1 MKTKDY
7 YIPLVAE
14 DANLSNSQRAV
25 YIDAIYGAKY
35 IVHDYKK
42 VFIKIIA
49 KWNIMPSRA
58 YSYSIYRLALT
69 DIYDGFKEW
78 RIWLL
83 LAWQDVKLR
92 YRRSTLGPFWITLSM
107 AVTIYTMGLLY
118 GRLFKMDLSQ
128 YYPFLA
134 AGILAWSLIS
144 SLLTEGASIFVDSEQ
159 FIKQMK
165 QPYSV
170 FVFRT
175 VSKCFIVFFHH
186 IIVLIPIVLFFNV
199 KINLYSLFV
208 VLSLAII
215 WLNGVI
221 YGVILAILGTRFRDI
236 VQLIIS
242 LIQVIFFLTPIIWSP
257 SVLPER
263 YQYIVNFNPFAQ
275 FMELLR
281 NPLLGS
287 PPSRYTV
294 IFITIVTLLGFFA
307 SFMIFSRYRA
317 RIAYWL

>member
-1 MKTKDY
+1 MGKIKEEVFSSQDVLTSNDY
-7 YIPLVAE
+7 IIP
-14 DANLSNSQRAV
+14 
-25 YIDAIYGAKY
+25 
-35 IVHDYKK
+35 
-42 VFIKIIA
+42 
-49 KWNIMPSRA
+49 
-58 YSYSIYRLALT
+58 SIPFDSKYRLALT
-69 DIYDGFKEW
+69 DILSGLQEW

-118 GRLFKMDLSQ
+118 GRLFKLNLSH

-134 AGILAWSLIS
+134 ASILVWSLLS
-144 SLLTEGASIFVDSEQ
+144 SLLTEGANIFVESEP

-186 IIVLIPIVLFFNV
+186 ILVLVPIILFFNV
-199 KINLYSLFV
+199 KINLYSLFTL
-208 VLSLAII
+208 LSLAII
-215 WLNGVI
+215 WLNGIV
-221 YGVILAILGTRFRDI
+221 YGVICAIVGTRFRDI
-236 VQLIIS
+236 AQFIVS
-242 LIQVIFFLTPIIWSP
+242 LVQVIFFLTPIIWSP
-257 SVLPER
+257 SVLPKQ
-263 YQYIVNFNPFAQ
+263 YQYIVDLNPFAQ

-281 NPLLGS
+281 NPLLGTL
-287 PPSRYTV
+287 PSQYA
-294 IFITIVTLLGFFA
+294 IFITTSVTLLGLFSAFIIFA
-307 SFMIFSRYRA
+307 RYRA

>member
-1 MKTKDY
+1 MDGIKEEAFPENDVSLSHYT
-7 YIPLVAE
+7 ISLVV
-14 DANLSNSQRAV
+14 DS
-25 YIDAIYGAKY
+25 K
-35 IVHDYKK
+35 
-42 VFIKIIA
+42 
-49 KWNIMPSRA
+49 
-58 YSYSIYRLALT
+58 YRLALR
-69 DIYDGFKEW
+69 DIFEGLKEW

-83 LAWQDVKLR
+83 LAWQDIKLR

-134 AGILAWSLIS
+134 AGILGWSLLS
-144 SLLTEGASIFVDSEQ
+144 SLLTEGSSIFVESEQ

-175 VSKCFIVFFHH
+175 VTKCFIVFFHH
-186 IIVLIPIVLFFNV
+186 ILVFIPIILFFNV
-199 KINLYSLFV
+199 KINLYTLFSL
-208 VLSLAII
+208 LSLAII
-215 WLNGVI
+215 WINGVT
-221 YGVILAILGTRFRDI
+221 YSVILAILGTRFRDI

-242 LIQVIFFLTPIIWSP
+242 LVQVIFFLTPIIWSS

-287 PPSRYTV
+287 APSNYT
-294 IFITIVTLLGFFA
+294 IYFIAILTLLGFFV
-307 SFMIFSRYRA
+307 SFTIFARYRA

>member
-1 MKTKDY
+1 MDGIKEEVFSKDNISLTNDY
-7 YIPLVAE
+7 SFSAISL
-14 DANLSNSQRAV
+14 NS
-25 YIDAIYGAKY
+25 
-35 IVHDYKK
+35 
-42 VFIKIIA
+42 
-49 KWNIMPSRA
+49 S
-58 YSYSIYRLALT
+58 YRLAVT
-69 DIYDGFKEW
+69 DIYDGLKEW

-107 AVTIYTMGLLY
+107 AITIYSMGLLY
-118 GRLFKMDLSQ
+118 GRLFKMELSQ
-128 YYPFLA
+128 YYPYLA
-134 AGILAWSLIS
+134 AGILGWSLIS

-175 VSKCFIVFFHH
+175 VTKCFIVFFHH
-186 IIVLIPIVLFFNV
+186 IIVLIPIILFFNV
-199 KINLYSLFV
+199 KINLYSLL
-208 VLSLAII
+208 VLFSLAII
-215 WLNGVI
+215 WLNGVV
-221 YGVILAILGTRFRDI
+221 YGAILAILGTRFRDI

-242 LIQVIFFLTPIIWSP
+242 LVQVIFFLTPIIWSP

-263 YQYIVNFNPFAQ
+263 YQYIINVNPFAQ

-281 NPLLGS
+281 KPLLGS
-287 PPSRYTV
+287 LPSNYTFL
-294 IFITIVTLLGFFA
+294 FITIITLLGFFV
-307 SFMIFSRYRA
+307 SFVIFARYRA

>member
-1 MKTKDY
+1 MIDGIK
-7 YIPLVAE
+7 E
-14 DANLSNSQRAV
+14 ENLRLDKGYAVPKLALDSN
-25 YIDAIYGAKY
+25 
-35 IVHDYKK
+35 
-42 VFIKIIA
+42 
-49 KWNIMPSRA
+49 
-58 YSYSIYRLALT
+58 YRLALT
-69 DIYDGFKEW
+69 DILDGLKEW

-83 LAWQDVKLR
+83 LAWQDIKLR

-107 AVTIYTMGLLY
+107 AITIYSMGLLY

-134 AGILAWSLIS
+134 AGMLAWSLIS
-144 SLLTEGASIFVDSEQ
+144 SLLTEGASIFVESEH

-175 VSKCFIVFFHH
+175 VSKCFIIFFHH
-186 IIVLIPIVLFFNV
+186 IIVLVPILFLFDV
-199 KINLYSLFV
+199 KINLYSLFI
-208 VLSLAII
+208 LLGLGII
-215 WLNGVI
+215 WLNGIV

-242 LIQVIFFLTPIIWSP
+242 LVQVIFFLTPIIWSP

-263 YQYIVNFNPFAQ
+263 YQYIVNLNPFAQ

-281 NPLLGS
+281 KPLLGS
-287 PPSRYTV
+287 LPSSYSLY
-294 IFITIVTLLGFFA
+294 FIAIVTTLGFFI
-307 SFMIFSRYRA
+307 SFVIFARYRA